1 MKKTYIIPSCMVEY
15 YHLDKNLA
23 TEYVGGADVTS
34 GEDKGSDTNWSKEE
48 TDFTDDDPWST
59 KMDW

>member
-23 TEYVGGADVTS
+23 DTIGGADVTS
-34 GEDKGSDTNWSKEE
+34 GEDKGNNTNWTKEE

-59 KMDW
+59 EMDW